1 MRRLSVFESVS
12 VDGFFADSNG
22 EMSFAKSS
30 VEDAEF
36 DAFVAQNASG
46 EGVLLFGRVTYE
58 MMASFWPTPAASQA
72 MPAVA
77 HVMNARSKIVF
88 SNTLREA
95 SWTNTTLMSGDAVS
109 NVRKLKEERGPD
121 LVVLGSGSIVSQLTQ
136 ARLIDELQLAIVP
149 VVLGSGRPLF
159 PDVTESLRF
168 KLTKTRSFRNGNVFV
183 TYEGAR

>member
-1 MRRLSVFESVS
+1 MRRLTVFESVS
-12 VDGFFADSNG
+12 VDGFFADSTG
-22 EMSFAKSS
+22 DMSFAKSS

-36 DAFVAQNASG
+36 DAFVAQNAGG

-77 HVMNARSKIVF
+77 HGMNARSKIVF

-136 ARLIDELQLAIVP
+136 A
-149 VVLGSGRPLF
+149 
-159 PDVTESLRF
+159 
-168 KLTKTRSFRNGNVFV
+168 
-183 TYEGAR
+183 